1 MPIQKMTA
9 KQLQL
14 ALWVCCCLLLL
25 SSNLVMAEASSLTGY
40 RTLET
45 RYVILYYRSLEDLED
60 FEDEIDYSGGVFS
73 NLFSSSD
80 ADDLQKNVKNEIDA
94 LYRRVQKILDMQK
107 KMKKVAIRIHRN
119 SEEIKRA
126 YTDTYGRGRRGVPR
140 AWFRYK
146 NNTIYVN
153 LDDLDEGILAH
164 EMAHAIID
172 NYLLVKPPRVTAE
185 ILARYVDRHLFD

>member
-1 MPIQKMTA
+1 MPLRKMSA
-9 KQLQL
+9 GQFQLI
-14 ALWVCCCLLLL
+14 LWGCCFLFL
-25 SSNLVMAEASSLTGY
+25 SSNLVMAEASSLAGY

-45 RYVILYYRSLEDLED
+45 KYTILHYRSLEDLED

-80 ADDLQKNVKNEIDA
+80 ADDLQVNVKNEVDA

-107 KMKKVAIRIHRN
+107 KMNKVIIKIHRN
-119 SEEIKRA
+119 SEEMKRA
-126 YTDTYGRGRRGVPR
+126 FRKTYGRGRRGVPR
-140 AWFRYK
+140 AWFRYE
-146 NNTIYVN
+146 NNTIYIN
-153 LDDLDEGILAH
+153 LDDLHEGMLAH
-164 EMAHAIID
+164 EMAHSIID